1 MHSICTLNHTTRIS
15 YPLSHSVKQVFYPQ
29 SMDEETEAK
38 WVPKFFGTELRKAS
52 GDNYKEWVA
61 GPPSRKPQVLGLT
74 LNRKLLQLQII
85 FISGFLTSV
94 VFLCVWRKQL
104 FEVQMLYQTSPVYRW
119 QNRDPKK
126 SHHAQDLPLPGP
138 FKTHEM
144 FWVDTAL
151 SHPHFVITN
160 SMDTNPSKLQEIVK
174 DRRAWRAAVH
184 GVTRIQAWLSDWTTP
199 QL

>member
-38 WVPKFFGTELRKAS
+38 WVPKFFGTELRKVS

-94 VFLCVWRKQL
+94 VFLCV
-104 FEVQMLYQTSPVYRW
+104 
-119 QNRDPKK
+119 
-126 SHHAQDLPLPGP
+126 
-138 FKTHEM
+138 
-144 FWVDTAL
+144 
-151 SHPHFVITN
+151 
-160 SMDTNPSKLQEIVK
+160 
-174 DRRAWRAAVH
+174 
-184 GVTRIQAWLSDWTTP
+184 
-199 QL
+199 